1 MPALCVKRRDFLKA
15 LGWGAAILL
24 PLKGAGCRREKR
36 KPNIL
41 FCIADDWGWP
51 HAGAYADPVVQT
63 PTFDRLA
70 REGVLFAHAYVSSP
84 SCTPCRNALLTG
96 QHHWRLEEGA
106 NLWSTLD
113 VRFPVFPLLLE
124 AAGYHVGYWRKCWGP
139 GDLKAGGYK
148 DRHPGGKNY
157 PQGFQQFI
165 DARGDGQPFCFWLG
179 TSDPHRPYKAG
190 SGEASRMDLSEVVVP
205 DFYPD
210 VPEIRS
216 DIADYYFEVQRFDS
230 DCAAA
235 IRILEEAG
243 ELDNTIIV
251 MTGDHGMPFPR
262 CKSNIYEMGVHV
274 PLAVRWGDMIKPGR
288 RVTDFVSFVDL
299 TPTFLEAAGL
309 DVPKEMTGQS
319 LMPLLRSQQEGRIL
333 EGRDYVIFG
342 KERHVPAQKSPDMG
356 GYPCRGLRTDRYLY
370 IRNFEPD
377 RWPAGVPEGATH
389 PMDRFADCDDGPTK
403 LFLMERRDDPKYR
416 RYFELSFAKRP
427 AEELYDIGH
436 DPHQL
441 DNLAGRK
448 EYHDVQIRL
457 SALLDEKLK
466 HTADPRATG
475 GPVLFD
481 GYPYRAG
488 YALNASEKSASVTP
502 NSDD

>member
-1 MPALCVKRRDFLKA
+1 MPGPTVKRRDFLKT

-24 PLKGAGCRREKR
+24 PPKGAGCRRAEQ

-51 HAGAYADPVVQT
+51 HAGVYGDSVVQT

-70 REGVLFAHAYVSSP
+70 REGVLFDHAYVSSP

-96 QHHWRLEEGA
+96 QYHWRLEEGA

-124 AAGYHVGYWRKCWGP
+124 AAGYHVGHWRKCWGP
-139 GDLKAGGYK
+139 GDLEAGGYT

-157 PQGFQQFI
+157 PQGFQQFM
-165 DARGDGQPFCFWLG
+165 DARAEGQPFCFWLG
-179 TSDPHRPYKAG
+179 TSDPHRPYEAG
-190 SGEASRMDLSEVVVP
+190 TGEASGMDLSKIAVP

-274 PLAVRWGDMIKPGR
+274 PLAVRWGEMIMSGR
-288 RVTDFVSFVDL
+288 RVADFVSFVDL
-299 TPTFLEAAGL
+299 APTFLEAAGL
-309 DVPKEMTGQS
+309 EVPEQMSGRS
-319 LMPLLRSQQEGRIL
+319 LMPLLRSTRKGRID
-333 EGRDYVIFG
+333 ESRDRIIFG

-356 GYPCRGLRTDRYLY
+356 GYPSRGLRTDRYLY
-370 IRNFEPD
+370 IRNFEPG
-377 RWPAGVPEGATH
+377 RWPAGVPEGGTH
-389 PMDRFADCDDGPTK
+389 PINRFADCDDGPTK
-403 LFLMERRDDPKYR
+403 FFLMENRDDPKYR
-416 RYFELSFAKRP
+416 SFYELAFAKRP
-427 AEELYDIGH
+427 AEELYDMGR
-436 DPHQL
+436 DPYQL
-441 DNLAGRK
+441 DNLAGK
-448 EYHDVQIRL
+448 DQFKDI
-457 SALLDEKLK
+457 LDELSGLLMQELK
-466 HTADPRATG
+466 KNADPRATG
-475 GPVLFD
+475 GPVRFD
-481 GYPYRAG
+481 DYPYRSA
-488 YALNASEKSASVTP
+488 YQLNISSNRNPK
-502 NSDD
+502 